1 MTLGLFV
8 PRSFV
13 SPNGSCGYIPRRR
26 PYSSMAGSGLSRVHR
41 TAVFSGQ
48 PLTACPGYAFSPA
61 SGGGISS
68 RAAPFSKIGK
78 GREKKV
84 DPLHYASALA
94 SDTPKVSTSETG
106 NTSGADILYQ
116 DTDGGQISVD
126 GKNWVAEADYE
137 KNNAAPDV
145 QWWTADE
152 YEAWMNEQKKEMES
166 LIGTGDGWY
175 DGQGVFHEF
184 TQESVDAMMD
194 SYKETLESIKK
205 GVLYSKDDGD
215 GDTYSMIPP
224 TEDVVSSYSVDVTK
238 DNGKTVHIGDY
249 STVEELDKA
258 ISDAVKNGQLTQ
270 EEADSVQK

>member
-1 MTLGLFV
+1 MQTISKLL
-8 PRSFV
+8 
-13 SPNGSCGYIPRRR
+13 CYII
-26 PYSSMAGSGLSRVHR
+26 
-41 TAVFSGQ
+41 AV
-48 PLTACPGYAFSPA
+48 LK
-61 SGGGISS
+61 
-68 RAAPFSKIGK
+68 RAAIIFRKRGLIYEEQKNFGNRLVRCNLFKHCRGYLCKCIGFGHTK
-78 GREKKV
+78 G
-84 DPLHYASALA
+84 
-94 SDTPKVSTSETG
+94 
-106 NTSGADILYQ
+106 LYQ